1 MLPRLDEA
9 HDCVA
14 RLEAFD
20 DALALV
26 DRALVRLVVLAEVLA
41 VADFA
46 PVRLLCAFIDAL
58 ALVDR
63 ALARLVVLAEVL
75 AVADFAFVRPAA
87 FAVAERDVVRFSA
100 LVAALA
106 DVRALVRL
114 VVLLLLALLPRA
126 EFSIA
131 ILLSFAVVTRP
142 QY

>member
-9 HDCVA
+9 HDWVA

-46 PVRLLCAFIDAL
+46 LVRLLCAFL

-100 LVAALA
+100 LVAAVA